1 MTATVTSARSLTTM
15 MAAAVRVG
23 SRRSTMYIGRLTS
36 ATIADADQHLA
47 GPRPWWSICT
57 QRTPVSRASV
67 NSTRTHMAS

>member
-1 MTATVTSARSLTTM
+1 MTATVTSARSLATM

-23 SRRSTMYIGRLTS
+23 SRRSTMYMGRLTS
-36 ATIADADQHLA
+36 ATIATPTSTSP
-47 GPRPWWSICT
+47 GTTPWWSICT